1 MVSEALGRRAGLAER
16 CRIVCAERGIGQAD
30 PWPASP
36 LESRCYQ
43 ACHRGNDLRTTSRK
57 QELQDVVA
65 SPDRCPPT
73 CAFVHG

>member
-43 ACHRGNDLRTTSRK
+43 ACRRGNDLRTTSCRHRIRG
-57 QELQDVVA
+57 LAGPLVT
-65 SPDRCPPT
+65 SPLAGT
-73 CAFVHG
+73 CDHG